1 MRKIFVNINYRMA
14 FKRKL
19 MREFNPTKK
28 TAREVLTYVRY
39 ALFKRGYQKAR
50 CLTSHNPG
58 GTNIQVC
65 LSFCVELCP

>member
-1 MRKIFVNINYRMA
+1 MRKIFANTNYRMA

-19 MREFNPTKK
+19 MREFNSKK
-28 TAREVLTYVRY
+28 TARDVLTYVRY

-58 GTNIQVC
+58 GVNVQV
-65 LSFCVELCP
+65 